1 MHPNNTNKSTPSIER
16 LMSRI
21 ISAERSNQREI
32 RLTIQEA
39 REISND
45 LSLLTVRL
53 GNVIDEININL
64 SKISEN
70 SNKIEV
76 RLDGGGFDQR

>member
-21 ISAERSNQREI
+21 ISAERSNQKEI